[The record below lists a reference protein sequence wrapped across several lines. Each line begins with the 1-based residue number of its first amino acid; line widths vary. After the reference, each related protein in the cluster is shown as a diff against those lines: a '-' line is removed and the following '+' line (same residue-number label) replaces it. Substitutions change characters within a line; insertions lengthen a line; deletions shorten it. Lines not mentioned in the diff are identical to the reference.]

1 MCKHKVIGVFMR
13 TSMSHRKG
21 VSQRLDVCLDMCRHE
36 VIGVFMRNWDES
48 EERGESA
55 CSAEADWTAAQIV
68 ASHLRIPIHEADFVR
83 QYWTQVFS
91 DFVAQVTTCHTHI
104 PSSTGAYG

>member
-1 MCKHKVIGVFMR
+1 
-13 TSMSHRKG
+13 
-21 VSQRLDVCLDMCRHE
+21 MCRHE

-55 CSAEADWTAAQIV
+55 CSAEADWTDAQHV
-68 ASHLRIPIHEADFVR
+68 ASHLSIPIHEADFVR

-91 DFVAQVTTCHTHI
+91 EFVAQVTFDTHI
-104 PSSTGAYG
+104 CPFCHRCMRSVEATPLLGCANGLYCIHTDAL